1 MARAQLSVDLEHA
14 IGAREFVL
22 QYQPIV
28 DIASGR
34 MVGVEALV
42 RWEHPER
49 GRINPD
55 DFIRV
60 AEESDSILEI
70 GRWVLTQA
78 CRQVR
83 AWHDLIADGS
93 FTMSVNISARQL
105 AQPDFV
111 DEVLTI
117 IRAAGVDPADIVLE
131 MTETSMLQ
139 DIAATRSKLQE
150 LRDAGIGV
158 SIDDFGTGYS
168 SLSYLQQFPVTTLKI
183 ARDFVDVDSHDSDA
197 WELASAIV
205 ALGRTLRLSVIA
217 EGVEQ
222 WSQLGRLRTLG
233 CEFAQ
238 GFYFARPL
246 DPAAIESLLAHGGV
260 LNGDAGLDPSM
271 PELPARVVEAG

>member
-1 MARAQLSVDLEHA
+1 
-14 IGAREFVL
+14 
-22 QYQPIV
+22 
-28 DIASGR
+28 
-34 MVGVEALV
+34 
-42 RWEHPER
+42 
-49 GRINPD
+49 
-55 DFIRV
+55 
-60 AEESDSILEI
+60 
-70 GRWVLTQA
+70 
-78 CRQVR
+78 
-83 AWHDLIADGS
+83 
-93 FTMSVNISARQL
+93 MSVNISARQL
-105 AQPDFV
+105 AQADFV

-117 IRAAGVDPADIVLE
+117 ISAAGVDPTEIVLE

-183 ARDFVDVDSHDSDA
+183 ARDFVDVDSLDSDA

-233 CEFAQ
+233 CELAQ

-246 DPAAIESLLAHGGV
+246 DPAAIGSLLAHGGI
-260 LNGDAGLDPSM
+260 LNGDAGLDPSVSVV
-271 PELPARVVEAG
+271 PARVGEVG